1 MKKQKWGLL
10 NSIRNGAIFGLLY
23 GLYDLYQGGMPIG
36 SLQWYFVFGQLSGSL
51 TGGAIM
57 FLIGAGVRNKIVKF

>member
-1 MKKQKWGLL
+1 
-10 NSIRNGAIFGLLY
+10 
-23 GLYDLYQGGMPIG
+23 MPIG

-51 TGGAIM
+51 IGGAIM